1 MITKEILLSHP
12 VSVLKKEISKTN
24 IKGYSKMRKLELIEL
39 MMKPEHTKRFGHI
52 KMGASYI
59 PGDLKPLSKAKK
71 EPVKKDKKIGIKR
84 TPKPAPK
91 PEIKIT
97 TFKEPKKKVGI
108 KRTPKPA
115 PKPAPG
121 KFSLPFPP
129 KSTSGKPTPKFNDK
143 NRFTPFQ
150 VSTMSTQTLKANLN
164 LFIDF
169 SKYFTKDEIL
179 FYKELK
185 DRGAKI
191 NKAVEEKYKLTISK
205 NDKGEAKTPK
215 PTPAPAKKNT
225 IDEKYNLI
233 KKLNKENR
241 NEIISLKKKIDS
253 PEMKAYNK
261 LQRDKYNERV
271 AKSNVRV
278 RAYGRAPSTFILDS
292 YNDLNE
298 TSGYTDFSK
307 NLISLEEIKER
318 FKKRLK
324 YIREKTNEYFN
335 EGKKILKEPAPAK
348 KRMLSP
354 LEDIRA
360 YLNNV
365 NSKEYKM
372 LRSGKEPKSGEK
384 NWYLVLQEKLNKVMD
399 SDIPYNIDNLF
410 TYKKLMEFKTLKDIP
425 RNELVKEDEVMGES
439 INSAIQ
445 DVFTINKQKR
455 NFGGELTL
463 SELKRDRDREANKKA
478 AVKREGLSKV
488 KEIIKINKRREE
500 LCDLYSD
507 KRYKNYESAEKKK
520 ERTEKIKKLSNE
532 LKAILKTFK
541 TNLYFNSVICS
552 LEELPKGLYQMLNEK
567 LATKGNKSPADSV
580 GKINELKFIAR
591 KVFNVDLKS
600 LEN

>member
-115 PKPAPG
+115 PKPAPV

-150 VSTMSTQTLKANLN
+150 VSTMTTQTLKANLN

-169 SKYFTKDEIL
+169 SKYFSKDEIL

-215 PTPAPAKKNT
+215 PT
-225 IDEKYNLI
+225 
-233 KKLNKENR
+233 
-241 NEIISLKKKIDS
+241 
-253 PEMKAYNK
+253 
-261 LQRDKYNERV
+261 
-271 AKSNVRV
+271 
-278 RAYGRAPSTFILDS
+278 
-292 YNDLNE
+292 
-298 TSGYTDFSK
+298 
-307 NLISLEEIKER
+307 
-318 FKKRLK
+318 
-324 YIREKTNEYFN
+324 
-335 EGKKILKEPAPAK
+335 PAPAK

-580 GKINELKFIAR
+580 GRINELKFIAR